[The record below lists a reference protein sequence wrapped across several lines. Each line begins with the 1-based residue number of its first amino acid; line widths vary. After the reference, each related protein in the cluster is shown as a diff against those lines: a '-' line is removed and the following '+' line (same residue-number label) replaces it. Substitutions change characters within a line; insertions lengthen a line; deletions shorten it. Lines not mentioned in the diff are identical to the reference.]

1 MNNATE
7 ELIAADIETLK
18 NGGATGMRLFMEM
31 SKKLHLMGLDDALK
45 NWIALGMEYLPPTD
59 RAEVV
64 LFLMNSNLPPRYDE
78 RALAA
83 SADVPKR
90 LH

>member
-1 MNNATE
+1 MNTPTE

-18 NGGATGMRLFMEM
+18 HGGSIGTRLFMEM
-31 SKKLHLMGLDDALK
+31 SKKLHMMGLDDALK
-45 NWIALGMEYLPPTD
+45 NWVSLGLEFLPPVE

-64 LFLMNSNLPPRYDE
+64 LFLMNSHLPPRYDE
-78 RALAA
+78 RTLIQG
-83 SADVPKR
+83 DIPKR

>member
-1 MNNATE
+1 MNQETE

-18 NGGATGMRLFMEM
+18 NGGSTGMRLFMEM

-45 NWIALGMEYLPPTD
+45 NWIALGMEYLPPAN

-64 LFLMNSNLPPRYDE
+64 LFLMNAHLPPRYDE
-78 RALAA
+78 RAVAA
-83 SADVPKR
+83 NPDIPKR
-90 LH
+90 FH